1 MYNSASIF
9 YYNSFQLS
17 KFTFVYFSYLNFK
30 FIQLRNFYQLLL
42 NVTINCLD
50 FEFFSSN
57 YFFLSPINDWKT
69 FSRNFFFFK
78 FNKSKQRDLNWINLK
93 LRELKWTKKKLEHLN
108 KFVKLKALAQQTPKN
123 LPHLMF

>member
-17 KFTFVYFSYLNFK
+17 KFTFVYFGYLNFK
-30 FIQLRNFYQLLL
+30 FIQLRNFYQLLF

-57 YFFLSPINDWKT
+57 YFFKVQLMIEKPFLEI
-69 FSRNFFFFK
+69 FFF
-78 FNKSKQRDLNWINLK
+78 
-93 LRELKWTKKKLEHLN
+93 
-108 KFVKLKALAQQTPKN
+108 
-123 LPHLMF
+123 